1 MGPSAWGVTCLLR
14 LTRHKCYDAWVT
26 TMEVEM
32 ATYAI
37 DAVRINPM
45 TDRVT
50 HVRWALVNPKTN
62 EWLSP
67 HEIVEVADVVTAIH
81 AGNAVWSFFTLG
93 GLNLLGP
100 KIKTVA
106 HADGNDGIDT
116 EVPDGH
122 VEKFIDDLPR
132 V

>member
-1 MGPSAWGVTCLLR
+1 
-14 LTRHKCYDAWVT
+14 
-26 TMEVEM
+26 MEVEM

-100 KIKTVA
+100 KIKTVS
-106 HADGNDGIDT
+106 HADGHDGIDT

>member
-1 MGPSAWGVTCLLR
+1 M
-14 LTRHKCYDAWVT
+14 
-26 TMEVEM
+26 MEVEM

-37 DAVRINPM
+37 DAVRINPS

-67 HEIVEVADVVTAIH
+67 QEIVEVSDVVHAIH
-81 AGNAVWSFFTLG
+81 AGNAVWSLFTLG
-93 GLNLLGP
+93 GMKLLGP

-106 HADGNDGIDT
+106 HTDGLDGIDT
-116 EVPDGH
+116 DIPDGH
-122 VEKFIDDLPR
+122 VEKFMDDLPR